1 MLWCG
6 GLWEFWRGQTMPRK
20 APESADCV
28 CCVRHK
34 LRPGSLPWLL
44 SEGLERQGPPFQ
56 SWASLPWARGTW
68 LAQEM
73 SSGTQGLRNPMG
85 AQVPD
90 SSELWTFL
98 VFLIIFSCWV
108 TAWEGAAV
116 HLPMGNPLTDI
127 DLHYRCRQGH
137 LEIGLSQS
145 AQAACPPSQGASGA
159 KCHSEGWSE
168 QIPDPVCFGVWMQYC
183 LWTGS

>member
-6 GLWEFWRGQTMPRK
+6 GLWEFWRGQTMSRK
-20 APESADCV
+20 APKSADCV

-56 SWASLPWARGTW
+56 RWASLPWARGTR
-68 LAQEM
+68 LAQET

-85 AQVPD
+85 ARVSD
-90 SSELWTFL
+90 SWVMDFPCFSDYFL
-98 VFLIIFSCWV
+98 LLSHCLGGSCC
-108 TAWEGAAV
+108 
-116 HLPMGNPLTDI
+116 LPANGEPLDWYWSN
-127 DLHYRCRQGH
+127 YRCSQGH
-137 LEIGLSQS
+137 MGTGLSQS

-168 QIPDPVCFGVWMQYC
+168 QIPDPVCFGVWMQHC